1 MNGIGGER
9 RIRNAVTADWNIV
22 RALLLAS
29 DLPVEDLD
37 AEKLERFLLATAQ
50 ADGRECI
57 LGVVGLES
65 YGKVGL
71 LRSLVVDAAARGT
84 GCGSYLVNALER
96 KSSAEGIS
104 ELWLLT
110 IDADGFFASR
120 RYSSVSRD
128 DAPSAIRDTVEFS
141 SLCPD
146 SAVLMSKSL
155 R

>member
-1 MNGIGGER
+1 MNGIGDGW
-9 RIRNAVTADWNIV
+9 RIRKAGAADWNDV
-22 RALLLAS
+22 QALLLGS

-37 AEKLERFLLATAQ
+37 AEKLDRFLLATELAG
-50 ADGRECI
+50 GREHI

-65 YGKVGL
+65 YGNVGL
-71 LRSLVVDAAARGT
+71 LRSLVVDVVARGT
-84 GCGSYLVNALER
+84 GCGSYLVDALER
-96 KSSAEGIS
+96 KSSTEGIR

-120 RYSSVSRD
+120 GYRSVSRD
-128 DAPSAIRDTVEFS
+128 TAPTAIRDTAEFS

-146 SAVLMSKSL
+146 STVLMSKAL

>member
-1 MNGIGGER
+1 MSGIGGER
-9 RIRNAVTADWNIV
+9 QIRNAITADWNIV
-22 RALLLAS
+22 QALLLAS

-37 AEKLERFLLATAQ
+37 AEKLERFLLVSERAN
-50 ADGRECI
+50 GRECI

-84 GCGSYLVNALER
+84 GCGSYLVDALER

-120 RYSSVSRD
+120 GYRSVARD
-128 DAPSAIRDTVEFS
+128 AAPTAIRETAEFR